1 METRRPLWDYLRATF
16 LSSGAIFT
24 LPGLTPYP
32 SPSWSPLGQLSLAA
46 GLMQAFS
53 CLLAPFCLEILLLA
67 IGVMAALRA
76 TATLTTWM
84 IGPARGLSVAAQQ
97 YGSAAGIL
105 SQEHAS
111 GPGQDA
117 HNSIGLWL
125 GLQHASPTSTFHQ
138 RILLN
143 APGNDDADPIN
154 SIFNAL
160 YLGHQAELFPKRQA

>member
-1 METRRPLWDYLRATF
+1 MGLPSDDLPFIRSYLH
-16 LSSGAIFT
+16 
-24 LPGLTPYP
+24 
-32 SPSWSPLGQLSLAA
+32 PSWAHTISIALVVPPRPAEPAA
-46 GLMQAFS
+46 SLMQAFS
-53 CLLAPFCLEILLLA
+53 YLLAPFCLEILLLA

-84 IGPARGLSVAAQQ
+84 MGPARGLSVTAQLC
-97 YGSAAGIL
+97 GSAAGIL

-111 GPGQDA
+111 GPGQDT

-143 APGNDDADPIN
+143 APDNDDADPIN